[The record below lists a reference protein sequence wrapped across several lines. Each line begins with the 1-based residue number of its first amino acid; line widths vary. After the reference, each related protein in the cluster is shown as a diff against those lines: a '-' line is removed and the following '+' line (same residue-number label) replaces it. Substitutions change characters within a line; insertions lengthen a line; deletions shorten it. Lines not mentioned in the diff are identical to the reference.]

1 MNNDDVLENWS
12 KASDDCSTD
21 SEDQEYRDLLVRSF
35 PIQSDES
42 DEDYI
47 CENGSSAETS
57 ESSHNENS
65 FFEEGEIDALK
76 EDVVSQSSWQRRL
89 KNATINPFFFA
100 SIVDDRL
107 KAACILKSML
117 NAYLIFSIFGYFDLQ
132 KRYNGRE
139 VVFETNEAK
148 TNGDKNR
155 KYSAHCIVSIIII

>member
-1 MNNDDVLENWS
+1 MNNDDVLENGS
-12 KASDDCSTD
+12 NSSDDCNTD
-21 SEDQEYRDLLVRSF
+21 SEDQEYRDLLTRSF

-42 DEDYI
+42 DEDYT

-65 FFEEGEIDALK
+65 FFEDGEIEALK
-76 EDVVSQSSWQRRL
+76 EDVVSRNSWRRRIE
-89 KNATINPFFFA
+89 NATIKPFFA

-107 KAACILKSML
+107 IAACILQSLL
-117 NAYLIFSIFGYFDLQ
+117 NAYLTFSIFGYFELQ

-139 VVFETNEAK
+139 IVLETNEPK

-155 KYSAHCIVSIIII
+155 KYNAPSAQSSS